1 MNQLDHILQYKL
13 ILQTQGPVFIGTG
26 SKLSKTE
33 YCFLPNG
40 KVISVLDDNKFINF
54 LVEKNLIN
62 EYEAFVGQASS
73 HPDHADLLR
82 DFLKPNHITES
93 NIKEFTKFIIRA
105 ADALDSKHSLKE
117 VYLFV
122 RNARG
127 KLYIPGSSVKGAL
140 RTALLTS
147 MLIHKPYNG
156 SFTDSKTAEIL
167 EASYLNRPHDG
178 EKPSPLNSIMRGLSI
193 SDSEPISQKN
203 MILCKKNDLTAQN
216 TIKSINL
223 VRECI
228 RPKVTVKFSLT
239 IDKNICVDWDK
250 DYILKC
256 LEDSGKFFK
265 KTYLPSFKSF
275 TGYVPDA
282 PLLFLGGGSGY
293 YTKNI
298 VYPAKGEG
306 QQQEAVEI
314 VSRFMQKK
322 FFKHHHQNDV
332 QLGISPHTLKIAEY
346 QNQKLLM
353 GLCTAALM

>member
-1 MNQLDHILQYKL
+1 MNQLDNILQYKL
-13 ILQTQGPVFIGTG
+13 ILQTQGPVFVGTG

-33 YCFLPNG
+33 YCFLPKG
-40 KVISVLDDNKFINF
+40 KVIAVLDDSKFINF
-54 LVEKNLIN
+54 LVEKDLIN
-62 EYEAFVGQASS
+62 KYEAFVGQASV
-73 HPDHADLLR
+73 HPDNADLLR
-82 DFLKPNHITES
+82 DFLLPNHITE
-93 NIKEFTKFIIRA
+93 NNMKEFTKLIIRA
-105 ADALDSKHSLKE
+105 VDALDSKHSLKE
-117 VYLFV
+117 VYLFM

-156 SFTDSKTAEIL
+156 SFTESKAAEIL
-167 EASYLNRPHDG
+167 EASYLNKPQDD
-178 EKPSPLNSIMRGLSI
+178 EKPSPLNSIMRGLSV

-203 MILCKKNDLTAQN
+203 MILCKKNDLTTKN
-216 TIKSINL
+216 TVKSINL

-250 DYILKC
+250 NYILKC
-256 LEDSGKFFK
+256 IEDSGKFFK
-265 KTYLPSFKSF
+265 ETYLPSFKSF
-275 TGYVPDA
+275 TGYVPES
-282 PLLFLGGGSGY
+282 PLIFLGGGNGY

-298 VYPAKGEG
+298 VYPAKAKVH
-306 QQQEAVEI
+306 QQEAVEI
-314 VSRFMQKK
+314 VSRLMQKK
-322 FFKHHHQNDV
+322 FSKHYHQNDV

-353 GLCTAALM
+353 GLCTAALI